1 MSGDEPERVHHP
13 MSVPDWRQPQGLRGM
28 PGFKPTCRAEFSA
41 WTASGRA
48 GLGAGGR
55 RQGQGGLSG
64 RAKLRPVGGCCGA
77 CRAGRGTGGP
87 RQGLAGLR
95 DDAPSE
101 RSATKRRRCGG
112 CRGACKAGLGAGG
125 RRQGLAGL
133 RDDAP
138 SERSATKRRRCGGR
152 HRACGACLGA
162 GGRRQGLAGLR
173 DRSLRAAGSRVAISR
188 AGRRP
193 PAHTAAKPNKT
204 GPAAAGPDGAR
215 KTRGATSPA
224 RKSELLVV
232 LRVLVGLTTVGA
244 PERADRRH
252 LFRRQREGKDVE
264 VLALALRVTG
274 LGQGQGAELV
284 VPTQDEA

>member
-1 MSGDEPERVHHP
+1 MDS
-13 MSVPDWRQPQGLRGM
+13 
-28 PGFKPTCRAEFSA
+28 
-41 WTASGRA
+41 
-48 GLGAGGR
+48 
-55 RQGQGGLSG
+55 
-64 RAKLRPVGGCCGA
+64 
-77 CRAGRGTGGP
+77 
-87 RQGLAGLR
+87 
-95 DDAPSE
+95 
-101 RSATKRRRCGG
+101 KR
-112 CRGACKAGLGAGG
+112 AGLGAGG

-152 HRACGACLGA
+152 RGACGAWPRCRWAAAGPGLDPRRRTEPHVSDHAPLVWRAPVGGGRDRADYPTALSTARLEAAAGPAGPGRGA

-232 LRVLVGLTTVGA
+232 LRVLVGLAAVGA
-244 PERADRRH
+244 AECADRRH
-252 LFRRQREGKDVE
+252 LLRR
-264 VLALALRVTG
+264 
-274 LGQGQGAELV
+274 
-284 VPTQDEA
+284 